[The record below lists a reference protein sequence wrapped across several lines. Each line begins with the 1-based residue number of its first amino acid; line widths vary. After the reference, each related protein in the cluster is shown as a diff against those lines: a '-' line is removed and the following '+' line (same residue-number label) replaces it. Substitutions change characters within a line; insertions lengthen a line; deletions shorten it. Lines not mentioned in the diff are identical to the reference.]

1 MKIFNKKNENAGEV
15 HKVAVKGVSGSSC
28 CGNVDAASMK
38 NAESA
43 KTEGASVKVLG
54 SGCAKC
60 NQLEVATREAL
71 AELGMSTE
79 IEHVADFAKIASYG
93 VMSTP
98 ALVVDGKVVSYG
110 KALKKDEVVKILNKV
125 RG

>member
-1 MKIFNKKNENAGEV
+1 MGLFGKKTSNPESKNPENNSGVINMAKTQATSSQNAG
-15 HKVAVKGVSGSSC
+15 
-28 CGNVDAASMK
+28 
-38 NAESA
+38 
-43 KTEGASVKVLG
+43 VKVLG

-60 NQLEVATREAL
+60 SQLETAAKAAL
-71 AELGMSTE
+71 EQLGMDPA
-79 IEHVADFAKIASYG
+79 IEHITDFAEIAAYG

-110 KALKKDEVVKILNKV
+110 KVLKPEEIVSILKKL